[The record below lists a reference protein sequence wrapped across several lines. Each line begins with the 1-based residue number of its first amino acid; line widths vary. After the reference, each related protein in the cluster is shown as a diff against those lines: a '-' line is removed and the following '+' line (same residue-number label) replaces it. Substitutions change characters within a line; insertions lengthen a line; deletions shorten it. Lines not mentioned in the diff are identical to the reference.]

1 MPISESLRQLESAIS
16 DMEIA
21 VEKAQIMAADLLDDY
36 FSMSESASICY
47 YHDRAGLFN
56 SISLDY
62 IVEMRKLL
70 EAARENVNI
79 EWEAARTQDSKTKS
93 PQSSNE

>member
-1 MPISESLRQLESAIS
+1 MPIPESLRKLEEAIAE
-16 DMEIA
+16 MEIA
-21 VEKAQIMAADLLDDY
+21 VDKAQVMAADLLDDY
-36 FSMSESASICY
+36 FGMSDNASICY

-70 EAARENVNI
+70 ETARAMVNI
-79 EWEAARTQDSKTKS
+79 EWETARNQMEKEKAS
-93 PQSSNE
+93 E

>member
-1 MPISESLRQLESAIS
+1 MLIPESLRKLEETITE
-16 DMEIA
+16 MEIA
-21 VEKAQIMAADLLDDY
+21 VDKAQVMAADLLDDY
-36 FSMSESASICY
+36 FGMSDDVNICY

-70 EAARENVNI
+70 ETARAMVNI
-79 EWEAARTQDSKTKS
+79 ERESARNQMEKEKAS
-93 PQSSNE
+93 E